1 MKVSLLRKIQLALIG
16 ALLTFGLVA
25 GGGAVAQSTPDLDV
39 DDTDTSAPVAGAV
52 DDVDIDDDDDDG
64 GFDDWGLLGLL
75 GLLGLAGLRKSEP
88 DVRTVER
95 EQPVVNP
102 VVDTTRPARTDVD
115 VADDTRVI
123 RDDDVDNTRVTRD
136 DDINPR

>member
-1 MKVSLLRKIQLALIG
+1 MKSSLLRKMQVALVA
-16 ALLTFGLVA
+16 ALLAFGLIA
-25 GGGAVAQSTPDLDV
+25 GGNAYAQNTPAV
-39 DDTDTSAPVAGAV
+39 DDTDISAPAAGAV
-52 DDVDIDDDDDDG
+52 DDDVDIDEDDDDG

-102 VVDTTRPARTDVD
+102 VVDTTRTTRTDVD

-123 RDDDVDNTRVTRD
+123 RDGDVDDTRQTRR